1 MVSSSDTNC
10 QQNGIEALHNV
21 KEAACYCRVSTK
33 KEEQLQSMEMQK
45 QYFTEYCEKNNGLEM
60 YKIYADEGISGKSL
74 KNRKAF
80 DSMIKDAKSGCFDV
94 ILVKDFS
101 RLARNTV
108 DLLTTIRMLKSIGV
122 EIIFLNYNMNNL
134 GDSELIVT
142 VMGAIAQEESAALS
156 RKLKLSKGMNAER
169 GRVPNF
175 VFGYDRIDL
184 FTLVPNE
191 YEAGWVKK
199 IFEMYVYEG
208 MGTAKIA
215 EYLNNSNVT
224 TKKRISKGW
233 TQHVLASLLRNE
245 LYIGKVLNKKS
256 EISDFKTGKRNEFSR
271 ENWLNV
277 DRPEFRIIDD
287 ELFKKAQQI
296 LYSKKDC
303 FRLDKKRPSSK
314 YPLSNLIVC
323 ANDGYSFRRCS
334 RKYSENGKVYKWWTC
349 SYRNAKGATICNNVV
364 RIDEEQMHNAI
375 IDFFQSICG
384 NKEDIARQVRDY
396 VGKEL
401 KRRYEHNDNRKEF
414 LTELRNLE
422 TKRNRLVDLYS
433 DGEINK
439 DYLNDKLRPVSSRIE
454 EINTALNV
462 YVNYENIGIDI
473 EKSVANFI
481 NRIKVKED
489 SLLNN
494 AFLKTIFEKFLV
506 HEDGKIT
513 AVLKIDYGAGL
524 SMDIPFVEMVDD
536 GNKLTVHD
544 KVNGT

>member
-1 MVSSSDTNC
+1 M
-10 QQNGIEALHNV
+10 G
-21 KEAACYCRVSTK
+21 
-33 KEEQLQSMEMQK
+33 MQK
-45 QYFTEYCEKNNGLEM
+45 QYFTEYCKNNNGLEM

-108 DLLTTIRMLKSIGV
+108 DLLTTIRMLKGIGV
-122 EIIFLNYNMNNL
+122 EIIFVNYNMNNM

-156 RKLKLSKGMNAER
+156 RKLKLSKGMNAEK

-191 YEAGWVKK
+191 YEANWVKK

-215 EYLNNSNVT
+215 ECLNNNNVI
-224 TKKRISKGW
+224 TKKKISKGW
-233 TQHVLASLLRNE
+233 TQHVIICLLRNE
-245 LYIGKVLNKKS
+245 LYTGKVINKKS
-256 EISDFKTGKRNEFSR
+256 EISDFKTGKRKEFDR
-271 ENWLNV
+271 GGWLIV
-277 DRPEFRIIDD
+277 DKPEFRIIDD
-287 ELFKKAQQI
+287 ELFSKAQKI
-296 LYSKKDC
+296 LSSRKDK

-334 RKYSENGKVYKWWTC
+334 RKYSEDGKIYKWWTC

-364 RIDEEQMHNAI
+364 RLNEEQMYSAI
-375 IDFFQSICG
+375 IEFFQSICG
-384 NKEDIARQVRDY
+384 NKEDIIKQVRDY
-396 VGKEL
+396 AGKEL
-401 KRRYEHNDNRKEF
+401 KRRYEHNDNRKEL
-414 LTELRNLE
+414 LTELRSLE
-422 TKRNRLVDLYS
+422 TKRSRLIDLYS

-439 DYLNDKLRPVSSRIE
+439 DCLNDKLRPVSGRIE
-454 EINTALNV
+454 EINTTLNV
-462 YVNYENIGIDI
+462 YANYENIGVDI
-473 EKSVANFI
+473 EKVITNFI
-481 NRIKVKED
+481 KKIEVKTE
-489 SLLNN
+489 SLLSNV
-494 AFLKTIFEKFLV
+494 FLKTIFEKFLV

-513 AVLKIDYGAGL
+513 VVLKIDYDTGL
-524 SMDIPFVEMVDD
+524 SMDIPFGEMVEDD
-536 GNKLTVHD
+536 TDSTVPGYNNRTQGCYR
-544 KVNGT
+544 KIEPGQARACK